1 MSKNKSLSNV
11 RYYITEEQ
19 LEAIA
24 HYKRMFEANADELK
38 GLCKSEQSDI
48 VYGFELGQ
56 MYSHLRECFFE
67 MIELEENIKKQ
78 QIKK

>member
-1 MSKNKSLSNV
+1 MEEKK
-11 RYYITEEQ
+11 YFITREQ
-19 LEAIA
+19 LETIE
-24 HYKRMFEANADELK
+24 HFRNMFSVNADEIK
-38 GLCKSEQSDI
+38 ELCNTERFDI